1 LTLYGLRFLF
11 QTKNVPLNAW
21 ITVLFEILP
30 ASIQKKYFQKIQARC
45 PPIWLFLS
53 IIVAPSTGRE
63 TEGRAGE
70 NGKRAQTAGGN
81 ALREEK
87 VW

>member
-1 LTLYGLRFLF
+1 MDAVLDLYERIVDKNLLVRRVSVTANRVVDEHMVSNETEFTQMDLF
-11 QTKNVPLNAW
+11 TDYQG
-21 ITVLFEILP
+21 
-30 ASIQKKYFQKIQARC
+30 
-45 PPIWLFLS
+45 
-53 IIVAPSTGRE
+53 TGRE